1 MKVSVTVQ
9 FTADDDSAGDIVIQ
23 NLKDVGFE
31 QHINENAYIRPS
43 FDGDVSNNDLAY
55 GGSMFKSV
63 QRNGP
68 S

>member
-9 FTADDDSAGDIVIQ
+9 FTADDDPAGDIVTR

-31 QHINENAYIRPS
+31 LRINENGYMCLS

-55 GGSMFKSV
+55 RASMFKRV

>member
-9 FTADDDSAGDIVIQ
+9 FAADDDPAGDLVIQ
-23 NLKDVGFE
+23 NLKYVGFE
-31 QHINENAYIRPS
+31 QHINENGYIRLS
-43 FDGDVSNNDLAY
+43 FDGDASTNDLAY